1 MTAPTPIDLADPNT
15 YVDGVPHAAFHSL
28 REKDP
33 VSWQEESGGSGFWAV
48 TRHADVVHVSKNP
61 RIFSSALAATNITE
75 PAADELEIL
84 RSLLINMDPPR
95 HVKFRRLVRSG
106 FTPSRVQL
114 LRRRVQEQARELVE
128 ALIQKGE
135 CDFVTEV
142 AAELP
147 MRVISELLGV
157 PEQDRPKIFDLSNR
171 LIGFDDPE
179 FQNSPEDGKQAAAE
193 MWLYAHQLASERRG
207 GDGDDLLSV
216 LLRAEVDGERL
227 TEPEV
232 DNFFLLLAVAGNETT
247 RNLISGAMQALIEH
261 PDQWERLRRDRS
273 LLASGVEEFLRWVTP
288 VMHFRRTAA
297 EDTVLSGRRIS
308 EGDKVVM
315 FYSSANRDAAVFENP
330 DCFDVSRSPNPHLAL
345 GIGEHYCLGANL
357 ARLEIAAVFDELLRN
372 VHRLESGGPA
382 RRLRSSFIA
391 GIKSMPVRVLLED

>member
-345 GIGEHYCLGANL
+345 GIGEHYCLGASL

>member
-330 DCFDVSRSPNPHLAL
+330 DCFDVSRNPNPHLAL